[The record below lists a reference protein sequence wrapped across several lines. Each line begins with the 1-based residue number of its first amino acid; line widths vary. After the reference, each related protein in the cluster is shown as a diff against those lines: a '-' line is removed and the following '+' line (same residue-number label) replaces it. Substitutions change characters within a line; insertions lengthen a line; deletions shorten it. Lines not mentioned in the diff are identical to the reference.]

1 LLIAVERVVSG
12 SAEEFSLDPDLLLD
26 FALLHHAEV
35 LLPGIADGLLAG
47 LAPLLDPKNIALK
60 SLLLGFEI
68 DSPRVALLAGEG
80 ESALPLAEFDAAV
93 VLGHKV
99 LDRLEDLGAIV
110 AETVFLELVVLLV
123 TALAQDFLLLGA
135 MLCLSLALVA
145 AKNQKLFS
153 YNWGKIASVSCIA

>member
-47 LAPLLDPKNIALK
+47 LAPLLD
-60 SLLLGFEI
+60 LLGFEI

-135 MLCLSLALVA
+135 MLCLSLALVELGEDSVC
-145 AKNQKLFS
+145 KL
-153 YNWGKIASVSCIA
+153 YRLEI